1 MVRSEQNKGILGT
14 WESSFTAPFSSLLQN
29 DEELKLITPR
39 SFFAGL
45 NAENQ
50 KSNYFSKHDMIQ
62 QKWPM

>member
-14 WESSFTAPFSSLLQN
+14 QESRVTAPFSTLLQN
-29 DEELKLITPR
+29 DEKLKLITPR

-45 NAENQ
+45 NAENHE
-50 KSNYFSKHDMIQ
+50 SNYFCKHDKIQ